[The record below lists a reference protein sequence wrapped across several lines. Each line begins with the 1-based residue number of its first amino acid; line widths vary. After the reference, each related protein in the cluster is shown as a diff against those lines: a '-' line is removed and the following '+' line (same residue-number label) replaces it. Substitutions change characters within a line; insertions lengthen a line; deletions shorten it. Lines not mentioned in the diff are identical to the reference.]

1 MERGWQC
8 RLGLG
13 RQATLSLSS
22 EKRINALLTQLVA
35 EGGRAS
41 LPIATTATIEINGVS
56 SPLDLTKKA
65 SRLLAENAALVEA
78 AIMSVDRI
86 ENL

>member
-1 MERGWQC
+1 
-8 RLGLG
+8 
-13 RQATLSLSS
+13 
-22 EKRINALLTQLVA
+22 VA

-41 LPIATTATIEINGVS
+41 LAIATTATIEINGVS

-78 AIMSVDRI
+78 AASRTVTKERGFRLIW
-86 ENL
+86 ENSRPTCSGAPPIGPTKFGRSRALH